1 MLRLLFCLLIG
12 SAALAQAGA
21 PANPTLEVSVRPIAA
36 QLQHMYEI
44 DASGSVQ
51 APLSAAWRVLTD
63 YEKMSEFVPDL
74 ASCKILSR
82 AGNRVIIEQFGSA
95 RFLFISKSIHLIVQ
109 ATESPMSAIDIAL
122 ISGDMRHYESRWTL
136 TPLPTG
142 GTRIVYRGHL
152 VPDFYVPA
160 VFGAALIRADIERMM
175 RAVLARLDSA
185 PAE

>member
-1 MLRLLFCLLIG
+1 MLRFLFCLLIG
-12 SAALAQAGA
+12 CATLAQAA
-21 PANPTLEVSVRPIAA
+21 HPALEVSVRRVATKA
-36 QLQHMYEI
+36 EHMYEI
-44 DASGSVQ
+44 DASGTVQ
-51 APLSAAWRVLTD
+51 APLEAAWRVLTD

-74 ASCKILSR
+74 TSCKILSR
-82 AGNRVIIEQFGSA
+82 AGNRVIVEQYGSA
-95 RFLFISKSIHLIVQ
+95 RFLFMARSIHLVVQ

-175 RAVLARLDSA
+175 RAVLARLDST
-185 PAE
+185 E